1 MPYKIIKIDFNPFQD
16 TVCDFISE
24 AEKLSGQRDL
34 YVKLTQLSYKIIF
47 YLNALDHIINTTI
60 NEHNKYSVYLKSKD
74 IEEEQKLS
82 NIFTVDGKTTEATV
96 LQELVIVNL
105 PSLLLGY
112 YAVLRIFLDFLNVW
126 IAENLFQD
134 KDELPRR
141 GFSFSKLWE
150 QPLKKFSAYRV
161 KPGVEIDYIY
171 KVANRIDHEIVEV
184 RDCLIHEHPRDS
196 IYLSPDHRV
205 QIRLKYHK
213 NKEEKYADILGVI
226 NENSKLFL
234 ELLKLLI
241 VEIKAGYISNSGT

>member
-1 MPYKIIKIDFNPFQD
+1 MPYEIIKIDFNPFQD
-16 TVCDFISE
+16 AVCDFINK

-47 YLNALDHIINTTI
+47 YLNALDHTINTTI
-60 NEHNKYSVYLKSKD
+60 DEHDKYSVYLKSKD
-74 IEEEQKLS
+74 IKEEQKLS

-126 IAENLFQD
+126 IVENLFQD
-134 KDELPRR
+134 KDELPQK
-141 GFSFSKLWE
+141 GSSFSKLWE
-150 QPLKKFSAYRV
+150 KSIKDFSVYRV
-161 KPGVEIDYIY
+161 KPGVEINNIY
-171 KVANRIDHEIVEV
+171 KVANQIDHEIVEV
-184 RDCLIHEHPRDS
+184 RDSLIHDHPRDS
-196 IYLSPDHRV
+196 IYLSPDHKV
-205 QIRLKYHK
+205 QIKLKYNK
-213 NKEEKYADILGVI
+213 NKEEKNSDILGVI

-241 VEIKAGYISNSGT
+241 VEIKAGHISNSGT